1 MRIVKFVVIQLK
13 FLILQMVITLQVFR
27 LIQLNSNLTFYI
39 FNYMTEEDII
49 KAQKSW
55 SDGIIKMG
63 KISKD
68 RESLETYASNFLD
81 RIYNFD
87 EQVLFKPTKAKDI
100 QFRNNKNSAISYFI
114 GGKERECD
122 EDKGFALS
130 IWSKITFE
138 NSDII
143 LAEESALAMG
153 NYIFENDD
161 SKIKVEFSFG
171 YKKVNGLVKINL
183 HHSSIPFQG

>member
-1 MRIVKFVVIQLK
+1 
-13 FLILQMVITLQVFR
+13 
-27 LIQLNSNLTFYI
+27 
-39 FNYMTEEDII
+39 MTEEDII
-49 KAQKSW
+49 KVQKSW

-63 KISKD
+63 EISKD

-130 IWSKITFE
+130 NWSKITFE

-153 NYIFENDD
+153 NYTFENDD